1 MASNSTE
8 QQRQRS
14 KENFLRQFRDEQSK
28 EMKQL
33 TAAQF
38 MEIWSH
44 YDTDGNGY
52 IEGHEL
58 DDLLRELASSVNAN
72 DAGPELIPDSVLK
85 ELKESFLDAY
95 DENDDGKIEI
105 SELAEI
111 LPTDENFLL
120 LFRKDNP
127 LESSVE
133 FMKVWKQFDT
143 DSSGYIEAEELKQ
156 FIKTLLTKRH
166 GTNLTEEKLTEYTI
180 TILQI
185 FDTNKDGKLQ
195 FSEMT
200 KLLPVKEN
208 FLLRPIFKGCTSIS
222 SEDLD
227 QVFSIYD
234 RDGNDIIEEDEL
246 DGFVKDLMDLMKKD
260 YTHED
265 LQQFKQSLLNGCD
278 YNRDRKISKAELKMV
293 LLALAQP
300 TDT

>member
-1 MASNSTE
+1 MSKNANQ
-8 QQRQRS
+8 QQRQRT

-28 EMKQL
+28 ELKQL

-58 DDLLRELASSVNAN
+58 DDLLRELASSVNVN
-72 DAGPELIPDSVLK
+72 DAGPELIPDSVLR
-85 ELKESFLDAY
+85 ELKECFLEAY
-95 DENDDGKIEI
+95 DENEDGKIEI
-105 SELAEI
+105 GELAEI

-127 LESSVE
+127 LDSSVE

-143 DSSGYIEAEELKQ
+143 DCSGFIEADELKQ
-156 FIKTLLTKRH
+156 FIKALLTKRR
-166 GTNLTEEKLTEYTI
+166 GTNLTEEKLIEYTD
-180 TILQI
+180 TILHI
-185 FDTNKDGKLQ
+185 FDTNGDGKLQ

-208 FLLRPIFKGCTSIS
+208 FLLRPIFKGCSSITSQ
-222 SEDLD
+222 DLD
-227 QVFSIYD
+227 RVFQLYD
-234 RDGNDIIEEDEL
+234 KDGNQLIEEEEL
-246 DGFVKDLMDLMKKD
+246 DGFVKDLMDLIRKD
-260 YTHED
+260 YDNDD

-278 YNRDRKISKAELKMV
+278 YNRDKKISKAELKMI

-300 TDT
+300 TDS